1 MMTIKTKLSAL
12 VLFVVLS
19 IAAMYGL
26 LQISMASMG
35 SLKDAET
42 AVGTLQSDMLLLRRH
57 EKDFLARNNLKYQVR
72 FDEVVGQFKAD
83 IDHLNGLLAQHDI
96 SRQRSDQLAGVI
108 EMYGRH
114 FAALV
119 QLKQKI
125 GLSHKEG
132 LRGRLRDAVHEAEE
146 RVSEIGDMA
155 LLTDILQLRRAEKD
169 FMLRGELKY
178 RAKFEQRFEQALA
191 KVEAAEFNDAAY
203 RQDTL
208 QRLASYRSDFLALV
222 AGFEQLGLASDQGLR
237 GQMRSTV
244 HQSETLLE
252 ELTGELKQQIQ
263 AMEQRLQAW
272 ALAGILL
279 IALAVTAIAFFI
291 ARSVLEPINRFGQ
304 LMKQARDE
312 KDLRLRFSTA
322 GRDEIDAMGRDFNS
336 MMDAFQALLEQVSRS
351 SLQLS
356 AAAEELSSITTETS
370 SGLESQQHEVVQV
383 AASVDQMEASM
394 QEIAGNTELTS
405 STAVDSQ
412 QSAQQSH
419 AIIQRAI
426 QSIDQLAEKAEQT
439 ASVVQQLK
447 TDSDNIGS
455 VLDVI
460 KDIAEQT
467 NLLALNASIEA
478 ARAGDQGRGFSVVAD
493 EVRNLAVRTQQSAG
507 EIEAMIRELQQRT
520 EAVSGLMEQSVSQSR
535 ATVEE
540 AGHSLGTLDEITQGA
555 GRIVDM
561 TTQAASAVE
570 EQAAVAAEINRNVE
584 QIRQIMA
591 VANEQVDQN
600 AQASGEVA
608 QQANALQQAVAQFRV
623 S

>member
-1 MMTIKTKLSAL
+1 MTIKTKLSAL